1 MSRRPRNLGFSIFL
15 HHSAENSS
23 RIGSRPGPRIDGRS
37 QITRRTRGWPAF
49 EPCLFEPESLFP
61 GKQILCAETKVS
73 KPSREITET
82 PAETELT
89 PTGRPIGRQMSD
101 GREIWAQSECV
112 VADAVAVEL
121 VSFAASLVTGKNTG
135 KKLAASLTLR
145 RSGVRFMPQN
155 QAI

>member
-89 PTGRPIGRQMSD
+89 PNRSANWAANVGWSGNLGAVGMRGGGRSRGRTGLFCRFPGNREKYREKIGGVTNPASV
-101 GREIWAQSECV
+101 GG
-112 VADAVAVEL
+112 AVHAPK
-121 VSFAASLVTGKNTG
+121 SS
-135 KKLAASLTLR
+135 
-145 RSGVRFMPQN
+145 
-155 QAI
+155 